1 MPTYNRMPMSLAD
14 VPTTPTMVLVVPS
27 EESGPSDEKFE
38 RKTHI
43 NVGAALT
50 RTEAKRKLKIKTSTP
65 VVIEVVLTLTFMVLH
80 FVRAFDTLL
89 PSARRRLVVLTPAL
103 SPLWTLCETPTQ
115 R

>member
-1 MPTYNRMPMSLAD
+1 MSLAD

-43 NVGAALT
+43 NFGAAPT

-80 FVRAFDTLL
+80 FVRASDTLL
-89 PSARRRLVVLTPAL
+89 PSASRRLVVFTPAL